1 MAYSGLRFETHLGPA
16 ACLRPLPTVAFVTEH
31 LKSIS
36 RLFMWY
42 LNWKTTFFGASS
54 PLVGGG
60 EGQAQ
65 DKSSG
70 VGLSG
75 MVCGWANFKSH
86 PITPIT
92 IMGYLMKPT
101 DKEREGKDKPN
112 GGLTGIITREEYSA
126 IMSGLA
132 TLASELEHL
141 PRLLEAEKRLR
152 RLEYLMMIL
161 VGLLLAVIVLRT
173 G

>member
-1 MAYSGLRFETHLGPA
+1 VDRYLKGVINIMKGGLMVV
-16 ACLRPLPTVAFVTEH
+16 RPDGTIMMVRG
-31 LKSIS
+31 KS
-36 RLFMWY
+36 
-42 LNWKTTFFGASS
+42 
-54 PLVGGG
+54 P
-60 EGQAQ
+60 
-65 DKSSG
+65 G

-75 MVCGWANFKSH
+75 MVCGWDNFKSH
-86 PITPIT
+86 PITPIM
-92 IMGYLMKPT
+92 IKGYLMKPIG
-101 DKEREGKDKPN
+101 KERERENKPT

-126 IMSGLA
+126 LMSGLA

-161 VGLLLAVIVLRT
+161 VGLLLVVMLVRT

>member
-1 MAYSGLRFETHLGPA
+1 MG
-16 ACLRPLPTVAFVTEH
+16 CD
-31 LKSIS
+31 
-36 RLFMWY
+36 W
-42 LNWKTTFFGASS
+42 
-54 PLVGGG
+54 
-60 EGQAQ
+60 
-65 DKSSG
+65 D
-70 VGLSG
+70 
-75 MVCGWANFKSH
+75 NFKSH

-92 IMGYLMKPT
+92 IKGYPMEPTGKDRERENKPT
-101 DKEREGKDKPN
+101 

-126 IMSGLA
+126 LMSGLA

-161 VGLLLAVIVLRT
+161 VGLLLVVMLVRT